1 MSARARAAAEAL
13 ALEVD
18 LAAAKTAGRDPLE
31 PLLWGGAPEASLGFF
46 GRDPG
51 REEIRWGEPLIGPSG
66 RLVREA
72 VFQAAHG
79 RLPVDFEERRAVSAA
94 VFLCNRVPYK
104 APGNKVW
111 PTAVVEAFRPIMAEI
126 LADVWEGEHLI
137 TLGTE
142 AALWFGEPAA
152 AHWRREDRY
161 SASLTVT
168 WPRRITLHP
177 LPHPSPANALW
188 HAKFPGMLAQRLR
201 DIGLPSVPASPGVK
215 LEP

>member
-1 MSARARAAAEAL
+1 VDRPAAEA
-13 ALEVD
+13 
-18 LAAAKTAGRDPLE
+18 AGRDPLD
-31 PLLWGGAPEASLGFF
+31 PLLWGGAPEADLAFF

-72 VFQAAHG
+72 AFQALHG
-79 RLPVDFEERRAVSAA
+79 RLPADFDERRTVADH

-104 APGNKVW
+104 APGNRVW
-111 PTAVVEAFRPIMAEI
+111 PAAVVEAFRPIMAEI
-126 LADVWEGEHLI
+126 LADVWRGEHLI

-142 AALWFGEPAA
+142 AALWFGEPAQ

-161 SASLTVT
+161 TTSLTVT

-188 HAKFPGMLAQRLR
+188 HAKFPAMLAQRLR
-201 DIGLPSVPASPGVK
+201 DIGFGSVPASPGVK
-215 LEP
+215 LDP